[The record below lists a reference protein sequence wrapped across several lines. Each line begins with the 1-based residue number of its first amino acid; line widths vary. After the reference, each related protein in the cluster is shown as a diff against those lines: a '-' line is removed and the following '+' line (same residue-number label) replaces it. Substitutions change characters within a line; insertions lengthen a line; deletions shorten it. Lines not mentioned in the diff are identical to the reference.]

1 MADRDREKRRAER
14 STGGGGDRPRRR
26 YRLKKRAEQQADTRS
41 RITDAL
47 VELHRTVGP
56 AHTTVTE
63 VAERAGVQRMT
74 VYNHFPT
81 EVEMIRACSGHWL
94 EGHPPPDVD
103 AWRAIADPAA
113 RLDRA
118 LGELYLYYEA
128 CEDMLGNVFRDEPIV
143 PALAEVMQE
152 GWWPAVDAMH
162 DALARG
168 RRLAGSRRA
177 NVHAALRLVL
187 DFGTWQSLTESGLG
201 SAEAAALAAKMVE
214 AADAR

>member
-1 MADRDREKRRAER
+1 MASGDRRKDRPARAAA
-14 STGGGGDRPRRR
+14 GGRDRPRRR
-26 YRLKKRAEQQADTRS
+26 YRLKKRAEQQADTRA

-81 EVEMIRACSGHWL
+81 EVDMIRACSGHWL
-94 EGHPPPDVD
+94 EGHPPPDVE
-103 AWRAIADPAA
+103 AWRAIVDPAE
-113 RLDRA
+113 RLERA

-128 CEDMLGNVFRDEPIV
+128 CQDMLGNVFRDEPIV
-143 PALAEVMQE
+143 PALAEVMHE

-168 RRLAGSRRA
+168 RRLAGRRRA
-177 NVHAALRLVL
+177 HVHAALRLVL
-187 DFGTWQSLTESGLG
+187 DFGTWRSLSESGLG
-201 SAEAAALAAKMVE
+201 SGEAAVLAAKMVD